1 MSRMLGKE
9 IIIENIRKNVKEV
22 IKPDDCN
29 YELLSYEDTLDYL
42 SNEVYKL
49 YIDTGIDLD
58 KCFIKVL
65 DEYLDSINAYER

>member
-9 IIIENIRKNVKEV
+9 TIIENIRKNVKEV
-22 IKPDDCN
+22 IKPDDYN

-49 YIDTGIDLD
+49 YIDTEIDLD